1 MYSYKHRIY
10 RKKKGGMTLEELKSN
25 NEEFYNF
32 LKEYTEPEDNRFI
45 HDIYNDFK
53 KPYSNDIKINNLIAS
68 ADNLDNIPLYY
79 YYKGLIDF
87 KTKFDKIYQ
96 FFKYLLLLDDA
107 TIVRILNNSLYMRE
121 YVNNDYNVLYNSLFS
136 MPHHDFYRAKYN
148 DFLKS
153 YCNTININREKR
165 LYSSNKN
172 LIDFIRENDYFYK
185 YLREIKNMSVDEIIE
200 LLNSVNYDKNDNQK
214 NQIVIGMPFFLE
226 YTRHHKDF
234 LNSFYEYLQRN
245 QLSDTDLKNYISDIE
260 TQIREEAEHLDNYNS
275 AASTHKN
282 SISSRSSEIVGQVR
296 LTKNRN
302 KQTLKKKA
310 RSNN

>member
-1 MYSYKHRIY
+1 MYSYKRRIY
-10 RKKKGGMTLEELKSN
+10 RKKKGGMTLEELRSN

-32 LKEYTEPEDNRFI
+32 LKEYTVPSDNRFI
-45 HDIYNDFK
+45 HDIYNDFN
-53 KPYSNDIKINNLIAS
+53 KPYSDDIKINNLIGS
-68 ADNLDNIPLYY
+68 VDNLDNIPVYY
-79 YYKGLIDF
+79 YYKGLLDF
-87 KTKFDKIYQ
+87 KIKFEKIYQ

-136 MPHHDFYRAKYN
+136 MQHHDYYRDKYTE
-148 DFLKS
+148 FLKS

-200 LLNSVNYDKNDNQK
+200 LLNSVNYDKNNHQK

-234 LNSFYEYLQRN
+234 FNSFDKYLQRN
-245 QLSDTDLKNYISDIE
+245 QLSDTDLKNYILDIE
-260 TQIREEAEHLDNYNS
+260 TQIREEAEHDDNYNS

-282 SISSRSSEIVGQVR
+282 SISSRSNEIVGQVR

-302 KQTLKKKA
+302 KQTLKKTK
-310 RSNN
+310 SKK